1 MDNKQIYVL
10 KVGFFVDGSPERL
23 APFGAR
29 VNLGPFRRPLT
40 SGEIQE
46 ILFAAKMEYAK
57 IIRRKP
63 SNNSQPAEGD
73 VSKS

>member
-1 MDNKQIYVL
+1 MDEQNYVL

-23 APFGAR
+23 LPFSAR

-63 SNNSQPAEGD
+63 SNNSMKPTQKAGG
-73 VSKS
+73 

>member
-1 MDNKQIYVL
+1 MDETNYVMS
-10 KVGFFVDGSPERL
+10 VSFFLDRSSERL
-23 APFGAR
+23 QKHSAR

-46 ILFAAKMEYAK
+46 ILFAAKMEYGK

-63 SNNSQPAEGD
+63 SNNSQLAEPEC
-73 VSKS
+73 